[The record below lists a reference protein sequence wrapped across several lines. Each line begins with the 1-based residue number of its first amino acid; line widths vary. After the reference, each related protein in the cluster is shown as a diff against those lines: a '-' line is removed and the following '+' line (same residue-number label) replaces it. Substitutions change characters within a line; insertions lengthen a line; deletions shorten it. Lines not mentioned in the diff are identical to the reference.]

1 MNWALSQQV
10 VLRTLGFFVLWM
22 ILTDGNPADLVVG
35 ALAALVA
42 TWASLRLLPPGTR
55 RARPAALGMLALR
68 FLRQSVVAGT
78 DVAWRALDP
87 KLPLRPGFVFYPVG
101 LPPGAA
107 RNMFT
112 TLMSLLPG
120 TVPTGSDEKGRLRI
134 HCLDVEQPVAAQ
146 LAVEEALFV
155 RAVGGNRS
163 DG

>member
-1 MNWALSQQV
+1 M
-10 VLRTLGFFVLWM
+10 RTG
-22 ILTDGNPADLVVG
+22 DKPDD
-35 ALAALVA
+35 LAAGAVATLAA

-55 RARPAALGMLALR
+55 HARPAALGMLALR

-87 KLPLRPGFVFYPVG
+87 KLPLRPGFVLYPVG

-112 TLMSLLPG
+112 TLTSLLPG
-120 TVPTGSDEKGRLRI
+120 TVPTGSEERGGIVI

-146 LAVEEALFV
+146 LAAEERLFTRV
-155 RAVGGNRS
+155 IGEVSS